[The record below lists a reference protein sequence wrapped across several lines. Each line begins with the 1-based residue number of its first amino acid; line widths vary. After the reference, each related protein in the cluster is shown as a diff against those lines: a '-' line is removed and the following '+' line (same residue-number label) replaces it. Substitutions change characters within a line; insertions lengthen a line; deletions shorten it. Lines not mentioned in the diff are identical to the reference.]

1 MSRKVFTA
9 GEVLAAADV
18 NSFLMDQT
26 VMSFA
31 GTAARGSAIGTATEG
46 MTTYLEDSDQ
56 LEIWN
61 GSAWRSPSGLTL
73 ISKQAIGSGV
83 GTITFPNVFSAAY
96 DDYKVIY
103 SGGVA
108 SGSGYI
114 TVRLGLNGTPAT
126 SSNYSMALV
135 AVNYTTSAVVGVGA
149 TDTSFAYAGRFN
161 TLFNDLSM
169 EIRSP
174 FLAIRTRVSCS
185 YSLDTVQ
192 GASAW
197 GLHGL
202 ANSYNDLIVTGGSFT
217 GGTIS
222 VYGYRKE

>member
-1 MSRKVFTA
+1 LELVRTQAVGQSASSV
-9 GEVLAAADV
+9 VL
-18 NSFLMDQT
+18 S
-26 VMSFA
+26 
-31 GTAARGSAIGTATEG
+31 
-46 MTTYLEDSDQ
+46 
-56 LEIWN
+56 
-61 GSAWRSPSGLTL
+61 
-73 ISKQAIGSGV
+73 
-83 GTITFPNVFSAAY
+83 NVFSAAY
-96 DDYKVIY
+96 EDYKVIY

-114 TVRLGLNGTPAT
+114 SMRLGLNGTPAT
-126 SSNYSMALV
+126 TSNYTTALV

-161 TLFNDLSM
+161 TLFNDLSV

-174 FLAIRTRVSCS
+174 FLPIRTRISS
-185 YSLDTVQ
+185 TYSLDTVQ

-202 ANSYNDLIVTGGSFT
+202 ANSYNDLIVLGGTFT

-222 VYGYRKE
+222 VYGYRKA